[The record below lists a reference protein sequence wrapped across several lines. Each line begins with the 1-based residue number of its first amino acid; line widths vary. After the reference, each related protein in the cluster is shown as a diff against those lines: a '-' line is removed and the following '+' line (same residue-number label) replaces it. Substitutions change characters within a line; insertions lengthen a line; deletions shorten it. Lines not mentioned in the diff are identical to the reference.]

1 MEQILLI
8 DDDAVINFIH
18 DKIISSVY
26 PDATVIILENG
37 QKAVDYIQKNQQ
49 NSYLVFLDINMPIM
63 DGWEFLEAMQDYPN
77 KENLNIHMLT
87 SSVDLRDRSR
97 AEDNSMVRSY
107 LPKPLTKDVLRSIP
121 FGEEP
126 A

>member
-18 DKIISSVY
+18 TKIIASVY
-26 PDATVIILENG
+26 PDATVVILENG
-37 QKAVDYIQKNQQ
+37 KKAVDYIQQNQQ

-63 DGWEFLEAMQDYPN
+63 DGWQFLEALQDFPN
-77 KENLNIHMLT
+77 KDSLRIHMLT
-87 SSVDLRDRSR
+87 SSVDLRDQSR
-97 AEDNSMVRSY
+97 AADNTMVLSY

-121 FGEEP
+121 VEQ
-126 A
+126 